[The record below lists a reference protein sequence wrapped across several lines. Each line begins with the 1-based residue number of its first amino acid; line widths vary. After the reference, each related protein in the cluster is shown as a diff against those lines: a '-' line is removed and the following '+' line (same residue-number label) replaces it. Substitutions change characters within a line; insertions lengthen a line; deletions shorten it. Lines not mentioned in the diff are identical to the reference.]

1 MTTKLTVLF
10 EDPFWIGL
18 FERTENGKYQVA
30 RVVFG
35 AEPTD
40 LEVFR
45 YILENGQT
53 IRYSEP
59 TAADQKTLNDIGKI
73 SPKRLQ
79 RMAAKEMKSRG
90 KLGKAFEVIR
100 LEREKDKKERKSVSS
115 KEREME
121 IKRKFELKQQKKK
134 EKHKGH

>member
-18 FERTENGKYQVA
+18 FERTDGGKYQVA
-30 RVVFG
+30 RIVFG

-40 LEVFR
+40 LEVFN
-45 YILENGQT
+45 YILENGQK

-59 TAADQKTLNDIGKI
+59 TAADKKMLSDIGKI

-79 RMAAKEMKSRG
+79 RMAAKEMKSSG
-90 KLGKAFEVIR
+90 KLNKAFEVVR
-100 LEREKDKKERKSVSS
+100 LEREKNKKERRSVSRQ
-115 KEREME
+115 ERDAE
-121 IKRKFELKQQKKK
+121 IKRKFELKQRKKK